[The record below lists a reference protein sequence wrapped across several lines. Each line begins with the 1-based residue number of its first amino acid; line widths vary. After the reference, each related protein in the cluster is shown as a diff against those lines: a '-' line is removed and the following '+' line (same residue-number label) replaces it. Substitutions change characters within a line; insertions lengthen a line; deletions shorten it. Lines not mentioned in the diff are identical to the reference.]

1 MASIST
7 GRFSDTANSRAFFV
21 ALYTAK
27 ISLPSTLV
35 KIEISIRLN
44 LGSVW
49 NWFYIVEWRTSW
61 NCSSVPRKIPDG
73 CHSIGR
79 PSDSN
84 SITSVLFMYRGRDSV
99 TVVAAEEKNWNMESH
114 VFLFDFLFRFCLPL
128 PGMMWFLDALAS
140 LELVM
145 RLRTKGF
152 YNFSWDIGSIA
163 FKPQERKTQRQKD
176 DKIIILAGGSENY
189 FGRW

>member
-140 LELVM
+140 LELDTPLSGSQIFREILSQGM
-145 RLRTKGF
+145 RSTG
-152 YNFSWDIGSIA
+152 
-163 FKPQERKTQRQKD
+163 Q
-176 DKIIILAGGSENY
+176 
-189 FGRW
+189 